1 MSSSQIKNSASKSG
15 PIKSSQTIADIAGT
29 GISRIKKSVSTM
41 LVCTSVIIGVQA
53 AATPSS
59 LEAQRPVRY
68 GVLAG
73 MSAPTGDLTDF
84 TDAGYNIGIFA
95 ESRFPILPLAI
106 RLEAALNEFRYD
118 RSQVVGAGGSARSI
132 GVTANGIVDLPAAT
146 LLKFYV
152 IGGIGGYATKNV
164 RETASGAFESYSEFK
179 PGFNIGGGIRL
190 PVGPIAGML
199 EVRYHSVAGGEGF
212 SFVPISLGI
221 RF

>member
-1 MSSSQIKNSASKSG
+1 MSSSLM
-15 PIKSSQTIADIAGT
+15 KSSQMVANLVNTS
-29 GISRIKKSVSTM
+29 ISLIKKSIPSMLMST
-41 LVCTSVIIGVQA
+41 LALGAVHT

-59 LEAQRPVRY
+59 LEAQRLVRY

-73 MSAPTGDLTDF
+73 MSAPTGDLTEF
-84 TDAGYNIGIFA
+84 TDVGYNFGVFA
-95 ESRFPILPLAI
+95 ESRFPILPLAV

-132 GVTANGIVDLPAAT
+132 GITANGIVDLPAAT
-146 LLKFYV
+146 LLRFYA

-190 PVGPIAGML
+190 PLGPIAGML
-199 EVRYHSVAGGEGF
+199 EVRYHSVVGGEGF
-212 SFVPISLGI
+212 SFVPISLGVK
-221 RF
+221 F